1 MFLFWL
7 PLWCQSLVQSTHVTA
22 KQFSLLLLRTCL
34 QMPSHAVLQDWFL
47 GVSCSGVGRQHSH
60 LAPAAVWRC
69 PIVLSHSN
77 IVCKSLYGHPKYG
90 PYVPAHWSC
99 PDCLCWGPW
108 KKKHYLQIV
117 ALTSAFAHKMDI
129 VQNSNLKITQFTR
142 YARLQHELIFGFYWS
157 CNIDTILYY
166 AGAVT
171 AFPVAVE
178 LTEATC
184 IWSEMQFISYT
195 SAFADNSKIFN
206 LLRPS
211 DAYMR
216 RWSYH
221 HWFK

>member
-1 MFLFWL
+1 MWQLSNFPFCYWEPAFKCHLMQFLKTDFL
-7 PLWCQSLVQSTHVTA
+7 EFLVPVSADSIHILHQQQFGDVQSFYHTRILSV
-22 KQFSLLLLRTCL
+22 K
-34 QMPSHAVLQDWFL
+34 
-47 GVSCSGVGRQHSH
+47 VS
-60 LAPAAVWRC
+60 
-69 PIVLSHSN
+69 
-77 IVCKSLYGHPKYG
+77 
-90 PYVPAHWSC
+90 
-99 PDCLCWGPW
+99 
-108 KKKHYLQIV
+108 
-117 ALTSAFAHKMDI
+117 MDI
-129 VQNSNLKITQFTR
+129 PNM
-142 YARLQHELIFGFYWS
+142 AHMCQHTGHVLTVYVEDLFGFYWS